1 MSSKTHGQLQASGL
15 HHDRNLTCVA
25 HEGGDMTP
33 VDAVIVA
40 GHWIS
45 ALNCVNVPSTVAVQL
60 EQKYTGSV
68 AAVINGGC
76 VRVVMVTESVVR
88 PGILR

>member
-1 MSSKTHGQLQASGL
+1 
-15 HHDRNLTCVA
+15 
-25 HEGGDMTP
+25 MTP

-45 ALNCVNVPSTVAVQL
+45 ALNCFGAPSIVAVQL
-60 EQKYTGSV
+60 VPEQKYTGSV
-68 AAVINGGC
+68 IVVVIGAC
-76 VRVVMVTESVVR
+76 VIALMVIESAVR